1 MGGICLILFWN
12 AFWDGFPCDMHIPST
27 QPGHLQGMGPPCWPW
42 TAPVQWPLPALSKP
56 PVLLPSG
63 GMSLPHTGRHKTSLL
78 LKEKWYF
85 SDIKVLNQQTPH
97 RTLTCSTKW
106 SQESLQAWL
115 SLSAAINVAGKMLR
129 GCHWSLL
136 GACSS
141 PQVPSPCS
149 WGVPG
154 QPAKH
159 SSPPHAWL
167 LYDNIQGTPGVI
179 LYQDNG
185 IKHFPEA
192 LLI

>member
-1 MGGICLILFWN
+1 MGGVCLILFWS
-12 AFWDGFPCDMHIPST
+12 AFWDGFPCDMHVPST

-42 TAPVQWPLPALSKP
+42 APLCSD
-56 PVLLPSG
+56 PSLHCP
-63 GMSLPHTGRHKTSLL
+63 SPQFSFPQVKCPSHTGRHKTSLL
-78 LKEKWYF
+78 LKENWYF
-85 SDIKVLNQQTPH
+85 PDIKVLNQQTPH

-115 SLSAAINVAGKMLR
+115 GLSIAINIAGKMLR

-141 PQVPSPCS
+141 RQAPSPCS

-159 SSPPHAWL
+159 SPSPHAWL
-167 LYDNIQGTPGVI
+167 FYDNIQGIPGVI

-185 IKHFPEA
+185 IKCFPEA